1 MKNFGKTSAIAL
13 SVLLGTTA
21 LAHAQS
27 LINADPVNERV
38 DDIIEET
45 EDKFELSDDDQR
57 FGNATMQQGW
67 RGSVYASA
75 DLLTGNTDTFDI
87 SVGTRVSNRAGAW
100 NQTISMAYDYAE
112 ANGAETKNEL
122 FTLYDV
128 NRTISGDFYGY
139 GLARAENNFTTNS
152 SDLFAGVGV
161 GYRIFN
167 TPDLAWRVQAGPG
180 YRINGLSLTGTDID
194 EAGVSASSRL
204 YYKFSDSVF
213 LTNDTDIIWSDSNT
227 LVSNDI
233 GVNVRLS
240 GPLSIRAGVK
250 TDYNTDPG
258 VGRKNTDTN
267 TGLALVY
274 AFN

>member
-1 MKNFGKTSAIAL
+1 MMNFSKTSAIAL
-13 SVLLGTTA
+13 SVLLGTA
-21 LAHAQS
+21 AISQAQS
-27 LINADPVNERV
+27 LNNADPVAERV
-38 DDIIEET
+38 DDIVEET
-45 EDKFELSDDDQR
+45 QDKFALSNDDQR
-57 FGNATMQQGW
+57 FGTATMQEGW

-75 DLLTGNTDTFDI
+75 DLLTGNTDAFDL
-87 SVGTRVSNRAGAW
+87 SVGTRVTNRNGPW
-100 NQTISMAYDYAE
+100 NQTISMAYNYAE
-112 ANGAETKNEL
+112 ADGAETKNEL

-139 GLARAENNFTTNS
+139 GLARAENNFTTSS

-204 YYKFSDSVF
+204 YYKFSESVF

-227 LVSNDI
+227 LISNDI
-233 GVNVRLS
+233 GVNVQLS

-258 VGRKNTDTN
+258 AGRKNMDTN

-274 AFN
+274 SFN